1 MSPAEANGR
10 AVAWGAARLTLG
22 SAGSGRKRR
31 AKRGRKT
38 WLRLSGR
45 TESCSLP
52 ICALQTKPSPTAQA
66 SSLPGLTH
74 AACWNV
80 ILCLCTGQTP
90 TRSSSVT
97 KAWPCYRPAF
107 RPHPAR
113 NQGRSR
119 RQRTANPPICLRT
132 CFLLLEGNYPIFPFI
147 FFLNKKFFLIRKRM
161 YVHFR
166 QFRNTQKMRKKYIN
180 VNFPVPSRR

>member
-1 MSPAEANGR
+1 MTEILRRKQDLCPPFTPIICRGSGSTSRQSLTCLPQKRTEGLLPGER
-10 AVAWGAARLTLG
+10 PGSLLARRLG
-22 SAGSGRKRR
+22 SEAAGKAREKDVAAAQR
-31 AKRGRKT
+31 AHRV
-38 WLRLSGR
+38 LLSPHLC
-45 TESCSLP
+45 T
-52 ICALQTKPSPTAQA
+52 ANQTLVTAQA

-132 CFLLLEGNYPIFPFI
+132 CFLLLEGNYPTFPFI
-147 FFLNKKFFLIRKRM
+147 FFFK
-161 YVHFR
+161 
-166 QFRNTQKMRKKYIN
+166 
-180 VNFPVPSRR
+180 